1 MYASEERQKKRQK
14 KKDDEGQLAVKRQ
27 EMDKAKVRTPVSFE
41 SASGVVSAP
50 WSLCIVFMVRSPLV
64 PLPFTLFLKL

>member
-41 SASGVVSAP
+41 SAS
-50 WSLCIVFMVRSPLV
+50 PLV